1 MHKNGVGSGATNRAS
16 GPYLQITVGS
26 VVKQILSLLSIFFVA
41 SPSSA
46 QWTRVEGLPA
56 GESYAVLVAND
67 TIYASIDN
75 MVFYSN
81 DQWSSV
87 QNFTPLNDSVDP
99 ITAMVKRPS
108 SFIVGT
114 LSQGVF
120 ETFDRHLWIPRYE
133 GLSGLGASSISAL
146 VLRDSLIYAGTYGA
160 GVFRA
165 PASFA
170 TAWSQFNA
178 GIPSNLGWNIN
189 SLTNL
194 NDTLWAGGGA
204 NATVYRNVP
213 QESIWQ
219 ELPFA
224 TFSPL
229 GTSFL
234 AAATYRTS
242 MHAIGSQGLH
252 RTTDGGTT
260 WTEFDP
266 GAGYIATGGFVHT
279 PYGLYAFLGKATS
292 TYLLRLSEDD
302 SSWVQ
307 VALEPGQTFA
317 MALSGNTLFAARLDG
332 LWKYELEPTAV
343 GGDALEMSP
352 ETMLL
357 QQNYPNPFNPTTRI
371 AYQVLSPPSQ
381 GGGNLGAER
390 VRLVV
395 YDLLGREVAVLVD
408 EAQLPGTYQVAF
420 DGTNLSAGTYMY
432 RLTADSRAESQ
443 RMLLVK

>member
-1 MHKNGVGSGATNRAS
+1 MVQQTAPRR
-16 GPYLQITVGS
+16 PYLQITVGS
-26 VVKQILSLLSIFFVA
+26 VVKQILSLLSIFFVV
-41 SPSSA
+41 SPSPA

-56 GESYAVLVAND
+56 GESYAVFVAND
-67 TIYASIDN
+67 TIYASIYN

-204 NATVYRNVP
+204 NAMVYRNVP
-213 QESIWQ
+213 QESTWQ

-371 AYQVLSPPSQ
+371 TYQVPSPPGQ

-408 EAQLPGTYQVAF
+408 EAQQPGTYQVTF
-420 DGTNLSAGTYMY
+420 DGANLSAGTYMY
-432 RLTADSRAESQ
+432 RLTAGSRAESQ